1 VIRKLEWAQS
11 LTKANI
17 DRDIHNAF
25 MSLMFAS
32 MYTFSVNGR
41 LGGIANAKYG
51 QRDELLTSGH
61 AMTSLFKTS
70 SSYSYQPI
78 VVDYEVARRLLQIYI
93 DCVRPTERFIQLQ
106 DRNSPLWINYNG
118 SALNSH
124 AIGTLLKRFFIRECQ
139 LQLNSTVLRGLME
152 SYAQELFDRGEI
164 SEATRRSVATI
175 NGHSEATARRF
186 YVRNNAAFDV
196 CRSRGL
202 FEVDRERSY
211 GAEVAQAD
219 IQNASVEDEDFLN
232 LPDLGDEFGEIP
244 SQEIYNP
251 HSQSSSMENVAT
263 TAGSQPRSIMSP
275 TSPIGSSNI
284 ESPPKVSLSTF
295 QEFPSIANCVPLPL
309 PGASKTI
316 RSPTNNDSHSTV
328 TPQRYPTV
336 ADYVPKPL
344 PVWSDL
350 NWGESHPCYLKEQK
364 RIIWTQLE
372 VDYIGNFFDSHS
384 HMKNVAA
391 ACLEKIWRDPDAVP
405 IFHRNHITDSGRLR
419 TGLDYWKKQKPCW
432 PNTNILESND
442 DEN

>member
-1 VIRKLEWAQS
+1 
-11 LTKANI
+11 
-17 DRDIHNAF
+17 
-25 MSLMFAS
+25 

-106 DRNSPLWINYNG
+106 DWNSPLWINYNG

-202 FEVDRERSY
+202 FEVDREHSY
-211 GAEVAQAD
+211 DGVDVVQNPTTSYAAD

-232 LPDLGDEFGEIP
+232 LPDLGDVFGEIP

-251 HSQSSSMENVAT
+251 HSQSSSMTNVAT
-263 TAGSQPRSIMSP
+263 TAGSQSRNTMLMSP
-275 TSPIGSSNI
+275 MSPIGSSSI
-284 ESPPKVSLSTF
+284 ESPPKVSSSLS
-295 QEFPSIANCVPLPL
+295 PS
-309 PGASKTI
+309 S
-316 RSPTNNDSHSTV
+316 S
-328 TPQRYPTV
+328 
-336 ADYVPKPL
+336 
-344 PVWSDL
+344 
-350 NWGESHPCYLKEQK
+350 
-364 RIIWTQLE
+364 
-372 VDYIGNFFDSHS
+372 
-384 HMKNVAA
+384 
-391 ACLEKIWRDPDAVP
+391 
-405 IFHRNHITDSGRLR
+405 
-419 TGLDYWKKQKPCW
+419 
-432 PNTNILESND
+432 
-442 DEN
+442 